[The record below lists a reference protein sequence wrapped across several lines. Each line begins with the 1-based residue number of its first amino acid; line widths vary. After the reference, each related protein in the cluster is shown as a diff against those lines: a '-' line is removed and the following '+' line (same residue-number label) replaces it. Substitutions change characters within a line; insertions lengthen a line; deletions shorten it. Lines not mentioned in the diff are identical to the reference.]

1 MEPESNRDMEQQ
13 RDEVKDMVKNK
24 NRVERVWVKVTD
36 KVRIRIKVRVTDKD
50 RDTDKDMES
59 QRVRVKVRVM
69 EPERDKVREKERDM
83 EPERDKDQKK
93 IDLLSVL
100 TVTLEGEGSNEKH
113 VNLRKSEE
121 QSQPLIS
128 RLRGQNRDERYF
140 SICVPLYEASLTGN
154 WDVAYAILGPN
165 REYVTY
171 AIDMDYNTPLHIAA
185 YAQETEQTR
194 DFVEKLLNLMTPEE
208 LKLKNHLS
216 SNALCVAAAYGNI
229 GMVKSMVRKN
239 AELVNIIGAYGYP
252 PLYKSAQQGRYETI
266 RYLYELSP
274 NLDNIEY
281 WRNDEK
287 KIRLLTQC
295 VEYGFFDVA
304 LQIVRNHP
312 RLAKEGSVL
321 GVLARKPDAFKRDCI
336 HNSDNDDDAW
346 RLLKIIWRDII
357 MREKTERVKEI
368 LAGPKGRQIIHP
380 DPAKLE
386 YKYPFRILF
395 VATEMGNTLFVIELL
410 RAYPGL
416 TWITNDDNRTIF
428 HVAAMHRRLALV
440 QICFFATVLKFML
453 VTFRSRTVTK
463 SIFNIL
469 YEMGKRKNTISI
481 ERDGYGNTMLHLIGM
496 TSKKMRDETFGASLL
511 LQRELLWF
519 KEVEEMMLP
528 SYREIKNRKGETA
541 YQIFLEQ
548 NKDVISQAVNWM
560 RDCMVVTTLIVTVT
574 FAVAFTIPGG
584 YYQETKGHDQ
594 KAGIPIFVRKP
605 SFLVF
610 VIADAISFSSASTSL
625 VMFLSLLITR
635 HSQRDF
641 IHAFP
646 RKLMIGLITLFIS
659 VAAMM
664 VTFSASFFVLDHQEL
679 KWVPIT
685 IAVLVSIPALTFSV
699 FQFHL
704 LLDMIASM
712 FYSRYLFNPKRHK
725 LYKRD

>member
-1 MEPESNRDMEQQ
+1 MDPVGNLVIGANGEHIVHINGAEEQLGHGATEGWGQ
-13 RDEVKDMVKNK
+13 GHGQEQEQGGEGLGQGHVQG
-24 NRVERVWVKVTD
+24 E
-36 KVRIRIKVRVTDKD
+36 
-50 RDTDKDMES
+50 
-59 QRVRVKVRVM
+59 
-69 EPERDKVREKERDM
+69 
-83 EPERDKDQKK
+83 DQ
-93 IDLLSVL
+93 DQDQGPGPGPGHGQGEGQGHGAA
-100 TVTLEGEGSNEKH
+100 EGEGHIQGEGH
-113 VNLRKSEE
+113 GAEG
-121 QSQPLIS
+121 
-128 RLRGQNRDERYF
+128 GQGREDRPCMDLVDNVDERYF

-154 WDVAYAILGPN
+154 WDAAYAILGPN
-165 REYVTY
+165 RDYVTY
-171 AIDMDYNTPLHIAA
+171 AIDMDFNTPLHVAA

-194 DFVEKLLNLMTPEE
+194 DFVKKLLNLMTLEE
-208 LKLKNHLS
+208 LKLKNRFS
-216 SNALCVAAAYGNI
+216 SNALCVAAAFGNI
-229 GMVKSMVRKN
+229 GMVTSMVRKN
-239 AELVNIIGAYGYP
+239 AELVNILGHGRYP

-274 NLDNIEY
+274 DLDNTEF
-281 WRNDEK
+281 WKNDEK
-287 KIRLLTQC
+287 KIWLLKQC

-312 RLAKEGSVL
+312 QLAKEGSVL
-321 GVLARKPDAFKRDCI
+321 GILARKPDAFKRDCI
-336 HNSDNDDDAW
+336 HNSGNDDDAW
-346 RLLKIIWRDII
+346 RLLKIIWRDNI
-357 MREKTERVKEI
+357 MREKRDEVKRI
-368 LAGPKGRQIIHP
+368 LRGPSRRIIPP
-380 DPAKLE
+380 DPTGPV
-386 YKYPFRILF
+386 YQYPSRMLF

-428 HVAAMHRRLALV
+428 HVAAMHRRLG
-440 QICFFATVLKFML
+440 
-453 VTFRSRTVTK
+453 
-463 SIFNIL
+463 IFNIL

-481 ERDGYGNTMLHLIGM
+481 DRDVNGNTMLHLIGM

-528 SYREIKNRKGETA
+528 SYRERKNKKGETA
-541 YQIFLEQ
+541 YQIFFEQ
-548 NKDVISQAVNWM
+548 NKDVISQGVNWM

-594 KAGIPIFVRKP
+594 IAGIPIFVRKP

-610 VIADAISFSSASTSL
+610 VIADATSFSSASTSL

-635 HSQRDF
+635 HSQHDF
-641 IHAFP
+641 IHALP
-646 RKLMIGLITLFIS
+646 QKLMIGLITLLIS

-664 VTFSASFFVLDHQEL
+664 VTFSASFFVLDHQDL

-685 IAVLVSIPALTFSV
+685 IAVLASIPALTFSV

-712 FYSRYLFNPKRHK
+712 FYSRHKFRDKRHTLNQSNSRYINK
-725 LYKRD
+725 HAPDV